1 MIRCWVSVL
10 YQYCYLFRQQV
21 VEGGEGGGS
30 VIHPRGRSG
39 SRIGA
44 ARDRL
49 RKPPWPGRCI
59 SVIHAAR
66 RTSPASASD
75 VTALRNSMDKAS
87 SFLQSTGAPGMP
99 WRHTEGRPVS
109 KVERKCVYLRAAAPL
124 RGRGRHMGVEGG
136 LQYLARA
143 NHLYHCLRPKISIVP
158 RSAGWDDAKRCIG
171 CGAYE

>member
-1 MIRCWVSVL
+1 MIRCWVSVLGVGTGCRCWVSVL

-21 VEGGEGGGS
+21 VEGGEGGG
-30 VIHPRGRSG
+30 
-39 SRIGA
+39 
-44 ARDRL
+44 
-49 RKPPWPGRCI
+49 